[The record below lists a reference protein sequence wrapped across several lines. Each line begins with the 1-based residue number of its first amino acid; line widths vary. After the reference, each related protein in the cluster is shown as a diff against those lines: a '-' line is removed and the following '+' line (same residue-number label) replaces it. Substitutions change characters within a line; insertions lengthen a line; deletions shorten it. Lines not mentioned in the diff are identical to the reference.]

1 MNKAI
6 AMVETNTVT
15 TGFLAAD
22 LIVKTA
28 NVEIIFAKTVCPGKY
43 LILFSGDI
51 SAVKAS
57 HDAACK
63 AYGSGVADSFVLGNP
78 HKDIFDAMLGAP
90 SVDNLNA
97 LGIIETYS
105 ASSAVSAA
113 DTVAKTA
120 IVSLIELRLAVG
132 MCGKSYLLFTGEVA
146 GVEAAIE
153 RVKKEIKKSAML
165 LDCAVIAN
173 PSKDLA
179 KTIF

>member
-6 AMVETNTVT
+6 AMVEMNNVT
-15 TGFLAAD
+15 SGFLAAD
-22 LIVKTA
+22 LIMKTA
-28 NVEIIFAKTVCPGKY
+28 AVEVIFAKTVCPGKY

-63 AYGSGVADSFVLGNP
+63 QYASHVADSFVLGNP
-78 HKDIFDAMLGAP
+78 HESIFDAMLGVP
-90 SVDNLNA
+90 QTDKLQA

-105 ASSAVSAA
+105 ASSAVTAA
-113 DTVAKTA
+113 DIAAKTA

-132 MCGKSYLLFTGEVA
+132 MCGKSYALITGSVA
-146 GVEAAIE
+146 AVEAAVNH
-153 RVKKEIKKSAML
+153 VKEQIKESAML
-165 LDCAVIAN
+165 LDCAVIAS
-173 PSKDLA
+173 PSPDLA